1 MTMELGRSFSPD
13 VIERI
18 DRDLEVRIETCS
30 TTGERHRTIIWAV
43 VDSGEVFIRS
53 YRGATARWYREV
65 LAGPEAAI
73 WLDDERIPIRV
84 SEATEPGDIAR
95 CSRVLQSKYA
105 GDPATPEMVRP
116 EILDTTLR
124 VEPA

>member
-1 MTMELGRSFSPD
+1 MTSELGRSFSPD

-18 DRDLEVRIETCS
+18 DHHLEVRIETRS
-30 TTGERHRTIIWAV
+30 GAGDVHRTVIWAV

-53 YRGATARWYREV
+53 YNGATARWYREV
-65 LAGPEAAI
+65 LAGLEAAI
-73 WLDDERIPIRV
+73 WLGDERIPIRV
-84 SEATEPGDIAR
+84 TEATEAGDIAR

-105 GDPATPEMVRP
+105 GDPATPQMVRP